1 MTDVRSLARRA
12 RYRHRGV
19 HARLTHL
26 EAELQEHRQLNRR
39 VAELTDLVAEL
50 VVPLA
55 RHETG
60 TVDEILQRYRDSI

>member
-1 MTDVRSLARRA
+1 MTDVRTLARRA
-12 RYRHRGV
+12 RHRGV
-19 HARLTHL
+19 HARLSHV

-55 RHETG
+55 RHEQE
-60 TVDEILQRYRDSI
+60 TVDAILERYRDSI